1 MAKTLTIEIIR
12 RIQKQYHNQTYSE
25 AVSSQFQA
33 AILSDSEINSNIRS
47 LNLKKRQIFEFAF
60 NWAKLQVKVKSGIIS
75 NHSKPFY
82 LFFSDIGGCG
92 KSHLIKT
99 IYHAIKK
106 VFLYRSGDPGKPRAL
121 LLAPTGVAAI
131 NINRNTIHSGLHIP
145 CRGKI
150 LPLNNANKAEF
161 RNKYSEMELLVT
173 DEISMVSGKLFY
185 QIHKRLKEIFS
196 PGQDIPFG
204 RKSIAV
210 CGDLYQ
216 PPPVN
221 AKPVFTFNVT
231 ETMEGFISM
240 DLWHKFKSA
249 ELDQVIRQDDDIF
262 VNLLNKIIKGEIYQN
277 VEHIIKS

>member
-1 MAKTLTIEIIR
+1 M
-12 RIQKQYHNQTYSE
+12 
-25 AVSSQFQA
+25 
-33 AILSDSEINSNIRS
+33 
-47 LNLKKRQIFEFAF
+47 
-60 NWAKLQVKVKSGIIS
+60 
-75 NHSKPFY
+75 
-82 LFFSDIGGCG
+82 
-92 KSHLIKT
+92 
-99 IYHAIKK
+99 
-106 VFLYRSGDPGKPRAL
+106 
-121 LLAPTGVAAI
+121 LLAPTGVTAI
-131 NINRNTIHSGLHIP
+131 NINRNTIHSCLHIP

-161 RNKYSEMELLVT
+161 RNKYSEVELLVT
-173 DEISMVSGKLFY
+173 DDISMVSGKLFY
-185 QIHKRLKEIFS
+185 QIYKRLNEIFS

-204 RKSIAV
+204 RKSIVV

-240 DLWHKFKSA
+240 DLWHKFKLV
-249 ELDQVIRQDDDIF
+249 ELDQVIRQDDDMF

>member
-1 MAKTLTIEIIR
+1 MYLIGLSYR
-12 RIQKQYHNQTYSE
+12 YSY
-25 AVSSQFQA
+25 S
-33 AILSDSEINSNIRS
+33 
-47 LNLKKRQIFEFAF
+47 
-60 NWAKLQVKVKSGIIS
+60 S

-82 LFFSDIGGCG
+82 LFFSDSGGFG

-99 IYHAIKK
+99 IYHAINK

-173 DEISMVSGKLFY
+173 DEISMVSVKLFY
-185 QIHKRLKEIFS
+185 QIHKYLNEIFS

-221 AKPVFTFNVT
+221 AKPVFTFNLT

-240 DLWHKFKSA
+240 DLWHKFKLA
-249 ELDQVIRQDDDIF
+249 ELVQVIRQDNGMF